1 LCFILVVARRG
12 TKKNSAKARANAG
25 AARVDERLV
34 GAEYVQL
41 LQEHL
46 HALRPH
52 RAHPNRTLHYDTLLT
67 TLLLGFYESADR
79 SLRMLDDLSDSAQA
93 RDLPPAGR
101 TPRSTLSDAL
111 AGFDPKA
118 LEPVV
123 RSLMKHLPGL
133 SRADSDLH
141 ALLKRIIAAD
151 GSLFTVPADVLWAIA
166 LTRSNGKVGRQLRLN
181 LQLDVLHFVPSG
193 FDLSGAGDGS
203 ESAAFARNLQ
213 REVIY
218 LCDRNFVDFAFL
230 HAVLEV
236 HSDFVVR
243 LKSDTTFVTLQQRTL
258 TEQDHA
264 AGVRSDRIGHVP
276 GSRGSPG
283 FGQRLFRE
291 VIVWDARNRKEV
303 RLLTTL
309 LDVPAHVIGQLY
321 RHRWMIELFF
331 RWLKCVARFEHLFS
345 HNANGIAIQ
354 LYVAVIAVL
363 LTHLRT
369 GQRPGVYE
377 FRCLAW
383 VARGVMSVA
392 DMQRVLTRRQRER
405 DQAKA
410 RRLARQQ
417 QTAATAHA

>member
-1 LCFILVVARRG
+1 LCFILVVARRA
-12 TKKNSAKARANAG
+12 TKKNSAEAPAKG
-25 AARVDERLV
+25 EGARVDERLV

-46 HALRPH
+46 HALRPL

-93 RDLPPAGR
+93 RDLLPAGR
-101 TPRSTLSDAL
+101 TPRSTLCDAL
-111 AGFDPKA
+111 ASFDPKA

-123 RSLMKHLPGL
+123 RSLMERLPGL

-166 LTRSNGKVGRQLRLN
+166 LTRRNGQCGRQVRLN
-181 LQLDVLHFVPSG
+181 LQLDVLQFVPTD

-213 REVIY
+213 SDVVY
-218 LCDRNFVDFAFL
+218 LFDRNFVDFAFL
-230 HAVLEV
+230 HAVLDKQ
-236 HSDFVVR
+236 SDFVVR
-243 LKSDTTFVTLQQRTL
+243 LKSDTRFLAIEERPL
-258 TEQDHA
+258 SEQDRA
-264 AGVRSDRIGHVP
+264 AGVLSDRVGRVP
-276 GSRGSPG
+276 GSAGSPG
-283 FGQRLFRE
+283 FGDELFRE

-309 LDVPAHVIGQLY
+309 LDVPAHVIGKLY

-354 LYVAVIAVL
+354 LYVAVIAIL
-363 LTHLRT
+363 LSYLRT

-410 RRLARQQ
+410 RRLAKPQQ
-417 QTAATAHA
+417 PAATTHA